1 MHPVCKVQHPRSVR
15 FGPADSSVV
24 WRNRFGGHL
33 RSKSKRTYHGSQCSP
48 NPENTLRA
56 ALSNWNLKAQLKK
69 KRHIGPV
76 AQDFNGSFGYLFG
89 ELESPIHINTMAAIG
104 VSMAVIQGLCQLLQE
119 KIEKIASLEARNAL
133 QQEQI
138 YKLQKQVDRIS
149 AAPEGLKQ
157 AMTGPSALFMVSLV
171 DSGGR

>member
-1 MHPVCKVQHPRSVR
+1 MEVNVR
-15 FGPADSSVV
+15 
-24 WRNRFGGHL
+24 RIL
-33 RSKSKRTYHGSQCSP
+33 K
-48 NPENTLRA
+48 TLSGLP
-56 ALSNWNLKAQLKK
+56 LSNWNLKAKLKE